1 VQTKTPINTNPL
13 VKFIQDIKQANNSR
27 QKEIRLPIDQANT
40 IALTLGQV
48 MSRLEGDLELL
59 VAAYAEKSNNDQEIV
74 INLDGGSNF

>member
-1 VQTKTPINTNPL
+1 MQTKTPINTNPL